1 MVFFDRS
8 EAFLCHEL
16 VSVNYYLR
24 GEGFDD
30 TQSYMRPPPRLLV
43 AARLLLGQTQTEV
56 AADSGISAKSIFK
69 AENGTAGIVSVEK
82 LMRHYAA
89 KGVSFI
95 EPGSKQ
101 GWGIQ
106 TDFLQNDYDT
116 ESATLGQ

>member
-1 MVFFDRS
+1 MVVFDAFFV
-8 EAFLCHEL
+8 FLCHGL
-16 VSVNYYLR
+16 VDVNYYLR
-24 GEGFDD
+24 PEGFDD
-30 TQSYMRPPPRLLV
+30 TQSFMRPPPRLLV
-43 AARLLLGQTQTEV
+43 AARLLLGQTQAEV

-95 EPGSKQ
+95 EPGSKP

-106 TDFLQNDYDT
+106 TDFLQNDYDA
-116 ESATLGQ
+116 ESAALGR

>member
-8 EAFLCHEL
+8 EAFLCYGL
-16 VSVNYYLR
+16 VRVNYYLR

-43 AARLLLGQTQTEV
+43 AARLLLGQTQAEV

-95 EPGSKQ
+95 EPGSKP

-116 ESATLGQ
+116 ESAALGQ